1 MFQSTRSYFRKL
13 VSLILSKCEAA
24 QRGNRKIKDKSKMC
38 KATGKWFTFELLY
51 VVDLLLWT
59 ELKIKKNTITKYK
72 FFSDNHISVCLFLLF
87 LPFLSPFFTV
97 EQFFHGF
104 PRCPVAFCLILLW
117 HQWTKNVKEQ
127 GRRNSE
133 QKKNLFRCK
142 TSANWSPSD
151 IIQRSPWSSLF
162 FFHPSNSFYI
172 RDGKKLHV
180 KKKTRKKMWS
190 MWSRPTVS

>member
-87 LPFLSPFFTV
+87 LPFLSPFLLLSNFFTV
-97 EQFFHGF
+97 FRGVPLPFVWFYCDTSE
-104 PRCPVAFCLILLW
+104 PR
-117 HQWTKNVKEQ
+117 
-127 GRRNSE
+127 
-133 QKKNLFRCK
+133 
-142 TSANWSPSD
+142 
-151 IIQRSPWSSLF
+151 
-162 FFHPSNSFYI
+162 
-172 RDGKKLHV
+172 
-180 KKKTRKKMWS
+180 MWKS
-190 MWSRPTVS
+190 KGEEEFV